1 MRSITILFII
11 FVNSITFGQQVF
23 KKKKNLLGSPFEI
36 TVVATDSIQANVY
49 TELAISEVKRI
60 ENLISDWIPTTQI
73 SKVNQNAGISPV
85 KVDLEVFELVKRA
98 INISKLTDGAFD
110 ISYASMDKIWKFDGS
125 MKEMPSTESI
135 KKSVEKVGYQN
146 IILNEN
152 DTSIFLKYPGMKLG
166 LGGIGQGYIADKIK
180 VLLQENGCTSGLVN
194 VSGDINTWG
203 KQPNGKDWTVGIVN
217 PLNKNKVF
225 ATFPLNDSAV
235 ETSGSYEKYVT
246 FNGKRYSHIIDP
258 RTGYPASG
266 IVSVSVFAKQT
277 ELADALA
284 TGIFVLGIEVG
295 LDLVNQL
302 KGIGCIIVDKKGV
315 IHASKNIDIK
325 TYQYMKKIVFLA
337 LITVAAV
344 SCNSVKEYDKQYIND
359 PDMKLSARS
368 SERFETTFQVYREAA
383 SGANGGK
390 TGGGCGCN

>member
-1 MRSITILFII
+1 MKKLLSLLFVVVS
-11 FVNSITFGQQVF
+11 FSCFAQAEY
-23 KKKKNLLGSPFEI
+23 KKKVSMLGSPFEI
-36 TVVATDSIQANVY
+36 TVVAKDSLEGNHFID
-49 TELAISEVKRI
+49 LAISEVKRI
-60 ENLISDWIPTTQI
+60 ENQISDWIPTTQI
-73 SKVNQNAGISPV
+73 SLVNKNAGIQAV
-85 KVDLEVFELVKRA
+85 KVDSEVFDLVTRA
-98 INISKLTDGAFD
+98 IKISEITDGAFD

-125 MKEMPSTESI
+125 MKVMPSPEDI
-135 KKSVEKVGYQN
+135 KKSVEKVGYKQ
-146 IILNEN
+146 IILNTN
-152 DTSIFLKYPGMKLG
+152 DTSIFLENEGMKLG

-180 VLLQENGCTSGLVN
+180 TLLQQKGCTSGLVN

-203 KQPNGKDWTVGIVN
+203 KQPNGLDWSVGIIN
-217 PLNKNKVF
+217 PMNKNKIF

-284 TGIFVLGIEVG
+284 TGIFVLGVEVG

-302 KGIGCIIVDKKGV
+302 KGIGCIIVDEKGA

-325 TYQYMKKIVFLA
+325 KYQ
-337 LITVAAV
+337 
-344 SCNSVKEYDKQYIND
+344 
-359 PDMKLSARS
+359 
-368 SERFETTFQVYREAA
+368 
-383 SGANGGK
+383 
-390 TGGGCGCN
+390 

>member
-1 MRSITILFII
+1 MKRITFLFILLI
-11 FVNSITFGQQVF
+11 GSSSFGQQVF
-23 KKKKNLLGSPFEI
+23 KKKKSLLGSPFEI
-36 TVVATDSIQANVY
+36 SVVANDSVQADFY
-49 TELAISEVKRI
+49 TELAISELKRI

-73 SKVNQNAGISPV
+73 SLVNQNAGITPV
-85 KVDLEVFELVKRA
+85 KVDKEVFELVDRA
-98 INISKLTDGAFD
+98 MKISKLTDGAFD

-125 MKEMPSTESI
+125 MKSMPTAETI

-146 IILNEN
+146 IILNEK
-152 DTSIFLKYPGMKLG
+152 DTTIFLKNQGMKLG

-180 VLLQENGCTSGLVN
+180 EVLIANGCNAGLVN

-203 KQPNGKDWTVGIVN
+203 KQPDGKDWTVGIVN

-302 KGIGCIIVDKKGV
+302 KGIGCIIVDDKGV

-325 TYQYMKKIVFLA
+325 KYQ
-337 LITVAAV
+337 
-344 SCNSVKEYDKQYIND
+344 
-359 PDMKLSARS
+359 
-368 SERFETTFQVYREAA
+368 
-383 SGANGGK
+383 
-390 TGGGCGCN
+390 

>member
-1 MRSITILFII
+1 MRIVILLFIA
-11 FVNSITFGQQVF
+11 FVTSSTFGQQVF

-36 TVVATDSIQANVY
+36 TVIASDSIQANFY

-73 SKVNQNAGISPV
+73 SKVNQNAGIAPV

-125 MKEMPSTESI
+125 MKEMPSAENI
-135 KKSVEKVGYQN
+135 KNSVEKVGYEN
-146 IILNEN
+146 IILNEK
-152 DTSIFLKYPGMKLG
+152 DTTIFLKNPGMKLS

-180 VLLQENGCTSGLVN
+180 QLLQENGCTSGLVN

-258 RTGYPASG
+258 RTGYPATG

-302 KGIGCIIVDKKGV
+302 KGIGCIIVDEKGA

-325 TYQYMKKIVFLA
+325 KYQ
-337 LITVAAV
+337 
-344 SCNSVKEYDKQYIND
+344 
-359 PDMKLSARS
+359 
-368 SERFETTFQVYREAA
+368 
-383 SGANGGK
+383 
-390 TGGGCGCN
+390 